1 MLKLAD
7 VLKSIA
13 LQSGVSETE
22 FKSVLDNPALA
33 SIEVDDIVST
43 KLTSPRLSMD
53 AAKNNPDLKKHFTA
67 LALNGIDAGLERL
80 ATEHGLTAEDI
91 TELKGLESTSKR
103 MDSLTSKIKTLEAA
117 KLTKGADTEK
127 LTKQIEALNA
137 DILKERNDKIAELKA
152 KDDSLET
159 ERTDWT
165 ANGILSNFEY
175 ATNVDKDIN
184 VTVAKALINK
194 ELQSKG
200 LKLTR
205 KDNVLSL
212 LTAEGTE
219 YFENNAKVGYQDFA
233 TKVVANAKLLKAS
246 NSTPAKTPA
255 QQRTQGTNTG
265 NGFDN
270 ADAVIAELEAKG

>member
-1 MLKLAD
+1 MPKLAE

-33 SIEVDDIVST
+33 SIEVADDVST
-43 KLTSPRLSMD
+43 KLIAPRLSMD
-53 AAKNNPDLKKHFTA
+53 AAKNNHDLKKHFTA
-67 LALNGIDAGLERL
+67 LALNGVDAELERT
-80 ATEHGLTAEDI
+80 ATEMGISVDD
-91 TELKGLESTSKR
+91 LKALDSTSKR
-103 MDSLTSKIKTLEAA
+103 IGHLTKAIQEAESKKSGS
-117 KLTKGADTEK
+117 KGADTEK

-175 ATNVDKDIN
+175 ATAVDKDIN

-200 LKLTR
+200 LKVTR

-246 NSTPAKTPA
+246 NSTPPAKGTPT
-255 QQRTQGTNTG
+255 RTQSTQTG
-265 NGFDN
+265 KGFDN
-270 ADAVIAELEAKG
+270 ADAIIAELESKS

>member
-1 MLKLAD
+1 MKLAEI
-7 VLKSIA
+7 VKSLG
-13 LQSGVSETE
+13 LQSGLTETE
-22 FKSVLDNPALA
+22 IKTITDNVALS
-33 SIEVDDIVST
+33 SIEVADDVST
-43 KLTSPRLSMD
+43 KLTAQRLSMD
-53 AAKNNPDLKKHFTA
+53 AAKNNPDLKKHFHA
-67 LALNGIDAGLERL
+67 QSLNGIDAELERT
-80 ATEHGLTAEDI
+80 ATEMGISVDD
-91 TELKGLESTSKR
+91 LKALDSTSKR
-103 MDSLTSKIKTLEAA
+103 IGHLAKAIQEAESKKAGS
-117 KLTKGADTEK
+117 KGADTDK
-127 LTKQIEALNA
+127 LTKQIEQLNA

-175 ATNVDKDIN
+175 ATAVDKDIN

-200 LKLTR
+200 LKVTR

-212 LTAEGTE
+212 QTAEGTE

-246 NSTPAKTPA
+246 NSTPPAKGT
-255 QQRTQGTNTG
+255 QTRTLSQGTGTG
-265 NGFDN
+265 FAN
-270 ADAVIAELEAKG
+270 ADTVIAELESKS